1 VLAISYEPAATLEPF
16 LTANAWTMPV
26 GSDPEKATISAYSV
40 HSWPTTVVIDKEGKV
55 AHVGSPYDAE
65 AAVEKALGLEA
76 GPGALLT
83 AYFDSLKANKADQ
96 RQALDR
102 LVEKATPDFDLQ
114 SWARGHLEPETVAAD
129 ESSPP
134 AKEPPA
140 DAKSGNAADLL
151 RRCAQAWSEEAQRTD
166 LLQQLGDRGPTA
178 FDLGA
183 FAMEAMQSSFPFTA
197 AELKALLQK
206 KKFGAVLDAIATR
219 APSAPVLAAAAK
231 NGGLADYCKKKVDDT
246 RLMAKKGLMAQ
257 LWVFPGALPRD
268 SKLNEQFWGELA
280 VSGMAT
286 SKDKKSIVGV
296 LLDGELVN
304 ADQAEHFVRNQL
316 EHAVLMDDLATK
328 KTPRLADLRRNVE
341 REQATMVRDLESR
354 YGKPAPAKPH

>member
-1 VLAISYEPAATLEPF
+1 
-16 LTANAWTMPV
+16 
-26 GSDPEKATISAYSV
+26 
-40 HSWPTTVVIDKEGKV
+40 
-55 AHVGSPYDAE
+55 
-65 AAVEKALGLEA
+65 
-76 GPGALLT
+76 
-83 AYFDSLKANKADQ
+83 
-96 RQALDR
+96 
-102 LVEKATPDFDLQ
+102 
-114 SWARGHLEPETVAAD
+114 
-129 ESSPP
+129 
-134 AKEPPA
+134 
-140 DAKSGNAADLL
+140 
-151 RRCAQAWSEEAQRTD
+151 
-166 LLQQLGDRGPTA
+166 
-178 FDLGA
+178 
-183 FAMEAMQSSFPFTA
+183 
-197 AELKALLQK
+197 
-206 KKFGAVLDAIATR
+206 
-219 APSAPVLAAAAK
+219 
-231 NGGLADYCKKKVDDT
+231 
-246 RLMAKKGLMAQ
+246 MAKKGLMAQ